1 MTYYYTS
8 YGWLS
13 HEPIAGRETSVEP
26 PAHGDKEVGQPF
38 PNWTGF
44 EWVLVEYSE
53 PVIPVPVPL
62 PREPIS
68 KREFLKKFT
77 PAEYAAIKAAANAN
91 AELDYYWQQ
100 FLLAE
105 FIGMDDPD
113 TINGVNLLVLVGLLT
128 VERAAEILA

>member
-1 MTYYYTS
+1 MHSYDS

-13 HEPIAGRETSVEP
+13 AEEIPGRTTSVEP
-26 PAHGDKEVGQPF
+26 PAHGDKVVGDPY
-38 PNWTGF
+38 PNWTGV
-44 EWVLVEYSE
+44 EWVLVAYSE
-53 PVIPVPVPL
+53 PVIVPPTPA
-62 PREPIS
+62 PRAPIS